1 MNQNHHE
8 PLSNYAFNVKLRRYN
23 KEVSTLLIFLV
34 VIGVSLYFITS
45 SDSGSYVD
53 DVLAAQGLPNPPLI
67 QKIFWA
73 FTEGAVVGGRCRL
86 TR

>member
-1 MNQNHHE
+1 LNQNHHE

-45 SDSGSYVD
+45 SDSVGRYSLTVSKL
-53 DVLAAQGLPNPPLI
+53 VLLKAP
-67 QKIFWA
+67 
-73 FTEGAVVGGRCRL
+73 GRN
-86 TR
+86 

>member
-1 MNQNHHE
+1 MK
-8 PLSNYAFNVKLRRYN
+8 PKYGKLLSSIAFDFNLCRYN
-23 KEVSTLLIFLV
+23 L
-34 VIGVSLYFITS
+34 
-45 SDSGSYVD
+45 GSYVD